1 MYCIIVVIKTK
12 VMIHSLNKENRARK
26 INLLACTNLNNLYKF
41 IHSDS
46 LLIGILFMSRIDK
59 FFNFIYSLLDSI

>member
-1 MYCIIVVIKTK
+1 MTYAETGQQDVSFSEAEVDPIRKCFHNTIIAQIIIVDSK
-12 VMIHSLNKENRARK
+12 H
-26 INLLACTNLNNLYKF
+26 
-41 IHSDS
+41 S